1 MTPSNFLYFPW
12 FYCWYLGRVAA
23 GAIAEKWLNQ
33 AYGIEIV
40 AFVCSVGE
48 TKMSDP
54 TGSLL
59 ESVTREQV
67 DRHPVRC
74 PDPSVAEKMMNT
86 ILEIKNR
93 QDSIGGIITCVCR
106 NVPAGW
112 GEPCFD
118 KLEARLAHAMLSL
131 PATKG
136 FEIGAGFAGTC
147 MLGSAH
153 NDAFSVKPSNP
164 RHDTPSSWVLG
175 TQTNHSGGV
184 QGGISNGE
192 PIVFRVAFKPPAT
205 IGKPQST
212 VGYDGSAQLLTAHGR
227 HDPCVL
233 PRAVPIVEA
242 MAALVL
248 IDVCFAQL
256 ARKHSSSIYPLPSGH
271 PIIGE
276 LHEPA
281 TSSNPDLL
289 SSSTD
294 IQEDG
299 DDVNKIGSFVAS

>member
-1 MTPSNFLYFPW
+1 VSLFPSV
-12 FYCWYLGRVAA
+12 YCLYLGRVAA
-23 GAIAEKWLNQ
+23 GAIAEKWLHQ

-40 AFVCSVGE
+40 AFVYSVGE
-48 TKMSDP
+48 TRMSEP
-54 TGSLL
+54 SVSLL
-59 ESVTREQV
+59 GSVTREQV
-67 DRHPVRC
+67 DRYPVRC
-74 PDPSVAEKMMNT
+74 PDHSSAEKMIHT
-86 ILEIKNR
+86 ILEVKNR
-93 QDSIGGIITCVCR
+93 QDSIGGTIMCVCR

-136 FEIGAGFAGTC
+136 FEIGTGFAGTC
-147 MLGSAH
+147 MLGSTH
-153 NDAFSVKPSNP
+153 NDAFCVKPSNP
-164 RHDTPSSWVLG
+164 LHDVPSSWVLG

-205 IGKPQST
+205 IGKSQLT

-248 IDVCFAQL
+248 IDACFAQL
-256 ARKHSSSIYPLPSGH
+256 ARKHSSSIYPQFSGH

-276 LHEPA
+276 LLGPA
-281 TSSNPDLL
+281 TSSNPDSFPSL
-289 SSSTD
+289 SSD
-294 IQEDG
+294 RQ
-299 DDVNKIGSFVAS
+299 